1 MSEIRILQLIDG
13 LNIGGAEM
21 TLLELSKGLKERGF
35 QVHIGYSTPGSLA
48 DILVE
53 RGFDI
58 THLPRLMRIDL
69 LLFWNTL
76 KLIKRVRPHIVHT
89 HLFKSDFHGRLA
101 ARLTGV
107 PVVVST
113 LHSTD
118 RWARK
123 FPLGALYGWTAKFT
137 DQIIAVSDDLRSF
150 HQEHTGVPEEKFIT
164 IENGVDLVRHTF
176 SDMARKKVRKE
187 FSIEESLLLFGII
200 GRLTPPKDHD
210 TFLQAAAII
219 KQEAPD
225 ARFLIVGDGPLRE
238 KLEDRAREL
247 ALLPN
252 LQFTG
257 FRDDIP
263 EIMSALDILVF
274 SSQWEGL
281 PVTLLEGL
289 AASRTVVA
297 TDVGGIPAVVQDGK
311 EALLVPPINPD
322 ALARACLQLASDTEL
337 RLSLG
342 QAGLTRVTSA
352 YSISSMIDRTVSLY
366 KTLLTKKGLEQLL
379 STQEKELVV

>member
-1 MSEIRILQLIDG
+1 
-13 LNIGGAEM
+13 
-21 TLLELSKGLKERGF
+21 
-35 QVHIGYSTPGSLA
+35 
-48 DILVE
+48 
-53 RGFDI
+53 
-58 THLPRLMRIDL
+58 
-69 LLFWNTL
+69 
-76 KLIKRVRPHIVHT
+76 
-89 HLFKSDFHGRLA
+89 
-101 ARLTGV
+101 
-107 PVVVST
+107 
-113 LHSTD
+113 
-118 RWARK
+118 
-123 FPLGALYGWTAKFT
+123 
-137 DQIIAVSDDLRSF
+137 
-150 HQEHTGVPEEKFIT
+150 
-164 IENGVDLVRHTF
+164 
-176 SDMARKKVRKE
+176 MARKKVRKE